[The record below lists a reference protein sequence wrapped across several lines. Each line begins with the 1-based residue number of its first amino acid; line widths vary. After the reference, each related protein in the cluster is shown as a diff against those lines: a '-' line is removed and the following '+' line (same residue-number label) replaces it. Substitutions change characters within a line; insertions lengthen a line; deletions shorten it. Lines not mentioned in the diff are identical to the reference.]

1 MTSNKTIMRIVQDI
15 YDFNKNKPEGIY
27 LSIDKKNL
35 MNHHALIIGP
45 KDTPYFGGFFF
56 FEIIYPENYP
66 TNSPQVTLL
75 TIEKNVRFN
84 PNLYECGKV
93 CLSILG
99 TWSGPAW
106 SPVMNIRLILQS
118 IQSLLCSFPIQN
130 EPGFENTK
138 ENEITSMEY
147 NQYLI
152 YNTYRIAIIEVLKNK
167 FNVSSLFK
175 KEIEKEFNNNKS
187 KLTNDLLSYKQ
198 IFGNSTVESRIYFM
212 KKTKLNFISL
222 IEEFNCLISLIEE
235 FH

>member
-1 MTSNKTIMRIVQDI
+1 MSNNKTIMRIVQDI
-15 YDFNKNKPEGIY
+15 YDFNKNKPDGIY
-27 LSIDKKNL
+27 LSIDKQNL
-35 MNHHALIIGP
+35 MKQYALIIGP

-99 TWSGPAW
+99 TWSGPSW
-106 SPVMNIRLILQS
+106 SSVMNIRLVLQS

-138 ENEITSMEY
+138 EDEISSMEY

-167 FNVSSLFK
+167 FNVSTLFK
-175 KEIEKEFNNNKS
+175 KEIEEEFNNNKS
-187 KLTNDLLSYKQ
+187 KLSNDLLSYKQ

-222 IEEFNCLISLIEE
+222 IEEFNLII
-235 FH
+235 

>member
-1 MTSNKTIMRIVQDI
+1 MRIVQDI

-35 MNHHALIIGP
+35 MKQHALIIGP

-106 SPVMNIRLILQS
+106 SSVMNVRLVLQS

-187 KLTNDLLSYKQ
+187 KLNNDLLSYKQ

-212 KKTKLNFISL
+212 KKTKLDFISL
-222 IEEFNCLISLIEE
+222 IEEFNLIV
-235 FH
+235 

>member
-222 IEEFNCLISLIEE
+222 IDEFNFI
-235 FH
+235 FNK

>member
-99 TWSGPAW
+99 TWSGPSW
-106 SPVMNIRLILQS
+106 SSVMNIRLVLQS

-222 IEEFNCLISLIEE
+222 IEEFNLIV
-235 FH
+235 

>member
-222 IEEFNCLISLIEE
+222 IEEFNLIV
-235 FH
+235 

>member
-35 MNHHALIIGP
+35 MKQHALIIGP

-106 SPVMNIRLILQS
+106 SSVMNIRLVLQS

-138 ENEITSMEY
+138 ENEIISMEY

-187 KLTNDLLSYKQ
+187 KLNNDLLSYKQ

-222 IEEFNCLISLIEE
+222 IEEFNLI
-235 FH
+235 F

>member
-35 MNHHALIIGP
+35 MKQYALIIGP

-106 SPVMNIRLILQS
+106 SPVMNIRLVLQS

-222 IEEFNCLISLIEE
+222 IEEFNLI
-235 FH
+235 

>member
-35 MNHHALIIGP
+35 MKQHALIIGP

-106 SPVMNIRLILQS
+106 SSVMNIRLVLQS
-118 IQSLLCSFPIQN
+118 IQSLLCSFPIKN

-187 KLTNDLLSYKQ
+187 KLNNDLLSYKQ

-212 KKTKLNFISL
+212 KKTKLDFISL
-222 IEEFNCLISLIEE
+222 IEEFNLIV
-235 FH
+235 

>member
-1 MTSNKTIMRIVQDI
+1 MSSNKTIMRIVQDI

-35 MNHHALIIGP
+35 MNQYALIIGP

-106 SPVMNIRLILQS
+106 SPVMNIRLVLQS

-222 IEEFNCLISLIEE
+222 IEEFNLIN
-235 FH
+235 

>member
-1 MTSNKTIMRIVQDI
+1 MSNNKTIMRIVQDI
-15 YDFNKNKPEGIY
+15 YDFNKNKPDGIY
-27 LSIDKKNL
+27 LSIDKQNL
-35 MNHHALIIGP
+35 MKQYALIIGP

-99 TWSGPAW
+99 TWSGPSW
-106 SPVMNIRLILQS
+106 SSVMNIRLVLQS

-222 IEEFNCLISLIEE
+222 IEEFNLIV
-235 FH
+235 

>member
-1 MTSNKTIMRIVQDI
+1 MSNNKTIMRIVQDI
-15 YDFNKNKPEGIY
+15 YDFNKNKPDGIY

-35 MNHHALIIGP
+35 MKQHALIIGP

-99 TWSGPAW
+99 TWSGPSW
-106 SPVMNIRLILQS
+106 SSVMNIRLILQS

-167 FNVSSLFK
+167 FNVSTLFK
-175 KEIEKEFNNNKS
+175 KEIEEEFNNNKS
-187 KLTNDLLSYKQ
+187 KLSNDLLSYKQ

-222 IEEFNCLISLIEE
+222 IEEFNLII
-235 FH
+235 

>member
-1 MTSNKTIMRIVQDI
+1 MNNNKTIMRIVQDI
-15 YDFNKNKPEGIY
+15 YDFNKNKPDGIY
-27 LSIDKKNL
+27 LSIDKQNL
-35 MNHHALIIGP
+35 MKQHALIIGP

-99 TWSGPAW
+99 TWSGPSW
-106 SPVMNIRLILQS
+106 SSVMNIRLVLQS

-187 KLTNDLLSYKQ
+187 KLNNDLLSYKQ

-222 IEEFNCLISLIEE
+222 IEEFNLIV
-235 FH
+235 

>member
-35 MNHHALIIGP
+35 MKQHALIIGP

-99 TWSGPAW
+99 TWSGPSW
-106 SPVMNIRLILQS
+106 SPVMNIRLVLQS

-222 IEEFNCLISLIEE
+222 IEEFNLIV
-235 FH
+235 

>member
-1 MTSNKTIMRIVQDI
+1 MSSNKTIMRIVQDI

-35 MNHHALIIGP
+35 MNQYALIIGP

-66 TNSPQVTLL
+66 ANSPQVTLL

-106 SPVMNIRLILQS
+106 SPVMNIRLVLQS

-138 ENEITSMEY
+138 ENEIISMEY

-222 IEEFNCLISLIEE
+222 IEEFNLII
-235 FH
+235 

>member
-1 MTSNKTIMRIVQDI
+1 MSNNKTIMRIVQDI
-15 YDFNKNKPEGIY
+15 YDFNKNKPDGIY
-27 LSIDKKNL
+27 LSIDKQNL
-35 MNHHALIIGP
+35 MKQHALIIGP

-99 TWSGPAW
+99 TWSGPSW
-106 SPVMNIRLILQS
+106 SSVMNIRLVLQS

-167 FNVSSLFK
+167 FTVSALFK
-175 KEIEKEFNNNKS
+175 KEIEEEFNNNKS
-187 KLTNDLLSYKQ
+187 KLNWVNK
-198 IFGNSTVESRIYFM
+198 E
-212 KKTKLNFISL
+212 
-222 IEEFNCLISLIEE
+222 
-235 FH
+235 

>member
-35 MNHHALIIGP
+35 MKQHALIIGP

-138 ENEITSMEY
+138 ENEITSIEY

-167 FNVSSLFK
+167 FKISSLFK

-187 KLTNDLLSYKQ
+187 KLSNDLLSYKQ

-222 IEEFNCLISLIEE
+222 IEEFNLII
-235 FH
+235 

>member
-1 MTSNKTIMRIVQDI
+1 MSSNKTIMRIVQDI
-15 YDFNKNKPEGIY
+15 YDFNKNKPEGLY

-35 MNHHALIIGP
+35 MKQYALIIGP

-106 SPVMNIRLILQS
+106 SPVMNIRLVLQS

-222 IEEFNCLISLIEE
+222 IEEFNLII
-235 FH
+235 

>member
-1 MTSNKTIMRIVQDI
+1 MSNNKTIMRIVQDI
-15 YDFNKNKPEGIY
+15 YDFNKNKPDGIY

-35 MNHHALIIGP
+35 MKQHALIIGP

-99 TWSGPAW
+99 TWSGPSWAA
-106 SPVMNIRLILQS
+106 VMNIRLVLQS

-138 ENEITSMEY
+138 ENEITSIEY

-167 FNVSSLFK
+167 FKISSLFK

-187 KLTNDLLSYKQ
+187 KLSNDLLSYKQ

-222 IEEFNCLISLIEE
+222 IEEFNLII
-235 FH
+235 

>member
-1 MTSNKTIMRIVQDI
+1 MSSNKTIMRIVQDI

-35 MNHHALIIGP
+35 MNQYALIIGP

-106 SPVMNIRLILQS
+106 SPVMNIRLVLQS

-175 KEIEKEFNNNKS
+175 KEIEKEFNYNKS

-222 IEEFNCLISLIEE
+222 IEEFNLII
-235 FH
+235 

>member
-1 MTSNKTIMRIVQDI
+1 MSSNKTIMRIVQDI

-35 MNHHALIIGP
+35 MNQYALIIGP

-66 TNSPQVTLL
+66 TNSPKVTLL

-106 SPVMNIRLILQS
+106 SPVMNIRLVLQS

-222 IEEFNCLISLIEE
+222 IEEFNLII
-235 FH
+235 

>member
-1 MTSNKTIMRIVQDI
+1 MSNNKTIMRIVQDI
-15 YDFNKNKPEGIY
+15 YDFNKNKPDGIY

-35 MNHHALIIGP
+35 MKQHALIIGP

-66 TNSPQVTLL
+66 TNSPKVTLL

-99 TWSGPAW
+99 TWSGPSW
-106 SPVMNIRLILQS
+106 SSVMNIRLVLQS

-167 FNVSSLFK
+167 FNVSALFK
-175 KEIEKEFNNNKS
+175 KEIDEEFNNNKS
-187 KLTNDLLSYKQ
+187 KLGDDLLSYKQ

-212 KKTKLNFISL
+212 KKTKLNFIL
-222 IEEFNCLISLIEE
+222 ISDEFNCILNKKLN
-235 FH
+235 

>member
-35 MNHHALIIGP
+35 MNQYALIIGP

-106 SPVMNIRLILQS
+106 SPVMNIRLVLQS

-222 IEEFNCLISLIEE
+222 IEEFNLIV
-235 FH
+235 

>member
-35 MNHHALIIGP
+35 MKQHALIIGP

-106 SPVMNIRLILQS
+106 SSVMNIRLVLQS

-187 KLTNDLLSYKQ
+187 KLNNDLLSYKQ

-212 KKTKLNFISL
+212 KKTKLDFISL
-222 IEEFNCLISLIEE
+222 IEEFNLIV
-235 FH
+235 

>member
-106 SPVMNIRLILQS
+106 SPVMNIRLVLQS

-187 KLTNDLLSYKQ
+187 KLNNDLLSYKQ

-222 IEEFNCLISLIEE
+222 IEEFNCLISLIDKN
-235 FH
+235 

>member
-1 MTSNKTIMRIVQDI
+1 MSNNKTIMRIVQDI
-15 YDFNKNKPEGIY
+15 YDFNKNKPDGIY
-27 LSIDKKNL
+27 LSIDKQNL
-35 MNHHALIIGP
+35 MKQYALIIGP

-99 TWSGPAW
+99 TWSGPSW
-106 SPVMNIRLILQS
+106 SSVMNIRLVLQS

-138 ENEITSMEY
+138 EDEISSMEY

-167 FNVSSLFK
+167 FNVSTLFK
-175 KEIEKEFNNNKS
+175 KEIEEEFNNNKS
-187 KLTNDLLSYKQ
+187 KLSDDLLSYKQ
-198 IFGNSTVESRIYFM
+198 ILGNSTVESRIYFM
-212 KKTKLNFISL
+212 KKTKLNFIL
-222 IEEFNCLISLIEE
+222 ISEEFNSILNKKLN
-235 FH
+235 

>member
-35 MNHHALIIGP
+35 MKQHALIIGP

-99 TWSGPAW
+99 TWSGPSW
-106 SPVMNIRLILQS
+106 SPVMNIRLVLQS

-187 KLTNDLLSYKQ
+187 KLNNDLLSYKQ

-212 KKTKLNFISL
+212 KKTKLDFISL
-222 IEEFNCLISLIEE
+222 IEEFNLIV
-235 FH
+235 

>member
-35 MNHHALIIGP
+35 MKQHALIIGP

-99 TWSGPAW
+99 TWSGPSW
-106 SPVMNIRLILQS
+106 SPVMNIRLVLQS

-187 KLTNDLLSYKQ
+187 KLNNDLLSYKQ

-222 IEEFNCLISLIEE
+222 IEEFNLIV
-235 FH
+235 

>member
-222 IEEFNCLISLIEE
+222 IEEFNCLISLIV
-235 FH
+235 

>member
-1 MTSNKTIMRIVQDI
+1 MSSNKTIMRIVQDI

-35 MNHHALIIGP
+35 MNQHALIIGP

-66 TNSPQVTLL
+66 ANSPQVTLL

-138 ENEITSMEY
+138 ENEITSIEY

-187 KLTNDLLSYKQ
+187 KLSNDLLSYKQ

-222 IEEFNCLISLIEE
+222 IEEFNLII
-235 FH
+235 

>member
-1 MTSNKTIMRIVQDI
+1 MRIVQDI

-222 IEEFNCLISLIEE
+222 IEEFNLIV
-235 FH
+235 